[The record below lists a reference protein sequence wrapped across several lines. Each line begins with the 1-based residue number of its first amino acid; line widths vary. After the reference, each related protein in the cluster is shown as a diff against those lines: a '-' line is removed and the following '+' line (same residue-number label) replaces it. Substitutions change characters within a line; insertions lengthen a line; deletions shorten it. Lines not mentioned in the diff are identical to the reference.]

1 MGRVLMAGLH
11 HLAVFHRPALSSAG
25 TVGKM
30 YGRRESRANNRN
42 RWQGRMKTAGV
53 FDALVNTGARLEDAC
68 WLEPGLGV
76 ASWRNCYD
84 QTRYHK
90 PGHHTLSVY
99 LQGGEQTERLDGP
112 GGHGGTG
119 KVCIMPDHHR
129 SEWLVREEFRFF
141 HLYFTPAHLTRIA
154 EEVCDK
160 EGRHL
165 QLVDKTFIDDPQA
178 AGLVQ
183 RQLMQLEWQHG
194 VDRLALSHGAWMLIL
209 HAYRHHTEEAPGLPP
224 LRGGLAP
231 VVIKRV
237 QEYLQ
242 AHLADSVTLAELA
255 QQAGLSEYHFARM
268 FGQSLGCPPHRYL
281 LGLRLKRAKQ
291 LLAGP
296 EPLASIASQCGFSSQ
311 AHFGNRFREAFGLT
325 PGQWR
330 AQLSSSCHR

>member
-1 MGRVLMAGLH
+1 MGISMGLMARPGLH
-11 HLAVFHRPALSSAG
+11 HLAVFCGRQQRLASRRD
-25 TVGKM
+25 KM
-30 YGRRESRANNRN
+30 TAREQGWGRQVQQRR
-42 RWQGRMKTAGV
+42 QAGV
-53 FDALVNTGARLEDAC
+53 FDALVSTGARLEDSC

-76 ASWRNCYD
+76 ASWRNRYD

-90 PGHHTLSVY
+90 PGHHTISVY

-141 HLYFTPAHLTRIA
+141 HLYFTPEHLCRIA
-154 EEVCDK
+154 EQVCDK

-165 QLVDKTFIDDPQA
+165 VLQDKTFIEDPQA
-178 AGLVQ
+178 AALVQ
-183 RQLMQLEWQHG
+183 AQLMKLDWQHG
-194 VDRLALSHGAWMLIL
+194 IDRMALSHGAWMLML
-209 HAYRHHTEEAPGLPP
+209 HAYRHHTREAPALPEV
-224 LRGGLAP
+224 RGGLAP
-231 VVIKRV
+231 AVVRRV

-242 AHLADSVTLAELA
+242 AHLAEPITLGELA
-255 QQAGLSEYHFARM
+255 REAGLSEYHFARM

-291 LLAGP
+291 LLAGS
-296 EPLASIASQCGFSSQ
+296 EPLASIAAQCGFSSQ
-311 AHFGNRFREAFGLT
+311 AHFGNRFREAFGLS

-330 AQLSSSCHR
+330 AQLSFSCHR